1 MLAPCTSQA
10 LALPLGHAN
19 PGAFFSARGLPCW
32 RRLPCKPLRLRQATP
47 TPAPFSRRAAFH
59 VGALYPASPCAFV
72 GPRQQCALKSGARP
86 SMLAPCTPQALVPP
100 LGYANPG
107 AFFPA
112 RVLLCWRLA
121 PGKPLRLRQAT
132 PTPAPFSRRAAFHVG
147 ALYPASPCAF
157 VRPRQQRC
165 RYPSAR
171 PSRFAPAGRQSQ

>member
-1 MLAPCTSQA
+1 MVSSRTASA
-10 LALPLGHAN
+10 LLQKKCKK
-19 PGAFFSARGLPCW
+19 SGLPHYLM
-32 RRLPCKPLRLRQATP
+32 RQPLSFP
-47 TPAPFSRRAAFH
+47 NSGRAGFL
-59 VGALYPASPCAFV
+59 VGALHLPSPCFSV

-132 PTPAPFSRRAAFHVG
+132 PTPTPFSRRAAFHVG

-157 VRPRQQRC
+157 VGPRQHRC
-165 RYPSAR
+165 RALVW
-171 PSRFAPAGRQSQ
+171 FAPAGRQSQ